1 VLGCQNIYLSMWVC
15 EIIFLDFL
23 LILQVSSSGAGLL
36 QLTGTTELDQ
46 YAENLR
52 QGLTT
57 VAGISQTGLILAV
70 MVTGLLYLISLPF
83 SSNRRNRAP
92 LSSRIARI
100 VSQVSQNSFDNLV
113 DTMIPD
119 TSRMGFD
126 MMESVGTL
134 TNMVSGGVSDA
145 TNSLTRMV
153 SNQKLKD
160 CAMQAICYLT
170 PEDEEGEENEEGE
183 GRKNKEKQERREK
196 EKKEKQ
202 RRKKQKKNKKKK
214 LQSQDETE
222 DSNEGVEEELKDNL
236 TIESEDCEVFEC
248 NIVSYGYTAYKV
260 FEKMKGIK
268 ERLDRL
274 DDEKI

>member
-1 VLGCQNIYLSMWVC
+1 MG
-15 EIIFLDFL
+15 
-23 LILQVSSSGAGLL
+23 
-36 QLTGTTELDQ
+36 
-46 YAENLR
+46 
-52 QGLTT
+52 
-57 VAGISQTGLILAV
+57 
-70 MVTGLLYLISLPF
+70 
-83 SSNRRNRAP
+83 
-92 LSSRIARI
+92 
-100 VSQVSQNSFDNLV
+100 
-113 DTMIPD
+113 
-119 TSRMGFD
+119 GFD

-145 TNSLTRMV
+145 TDSLTRMV

-170 PEDEEGEENEEGE
+170 PEEEEENEEGE

-202 RRKKQKKNKKKK
+202 RKKNKKKK
-214 LQSQDETE
+214 LQSQDEPE
-222 DSNEGVEEELKDNL
+222 DSNNGVEEELKDNI

-248 NIVSYGYTAYKV
+248 NLVSYGYTAYKV

-274 DDEKI
+274 DDEQI

>member
-1 VLGCQNIYLSMWVC
+1 MNFVDDNSCH
-15 EIIFLDFL
+15 
-23 LILQVSSSGAGLL
+23 
-36 QLTGTTELDQ
+36 
-46 YAENLR
+46 EN
-52 QGLTT
+52 
-57 VAGISQTGLILAV
+57 
-70 MVTGLLYLISLPF
+70 VT
-83 SSNRRNRAP
+83 
-92 LSSRIARI
+92 
-100 VSQVSQNSFDNLV
+100 
-113 DTMIPD
+113 
-119 TSRMGFD
+119 D

-145 TNSLTRMV
+145 TDSLTRMV

-170 PEDEEGEENEEGE
+170 PEEEEENEEGE

-214 LQSQDETE
+214 LQSQDEPE
-222 DSNEGVEEELKDNL
+222 DSNDGVEEELKDNI

-248 NIVSYGYTAYKV
+248 NLVSYGYTAYKV

-274 DDEKI
+274 DDEQI